1 MPYFA
6 LLSALLIVATPFA
19 GSQAFDLPTA
29 GQDDLTLAFED
40 EFGGDGYNDDGGSAD
55 LDDPDGDGDDEDARA
70 PEDDDDDW
78 DNEDIDQGL
87 RT

>member
-6 LLSALLIVATPFA
+6 LLSALLIVASPFG
-19 GSQAFDLPTA
+19 GSQAFDLPNGA
-29 GQDDLTLAFED
+29 PDDPILAFED
-40 EFGGDGYNDDGGSAD
+40 EYGGDGYSDDGGSAD

-70 PEDDDDDW
+70 PEDDERDDDR
-78 DNEDIDQGL
+78 DEGL

>member
-1 MPYFA
+1 MPYLA
-6 LLSALLIVATPFA
+6 LLSALLIVASPFG
-19 GSQAFDLPTA
+19 GSQAFDLPS
-29 GQDDLTLAFED
+29 GQSDDPVLAFED
-40 EFGGDGYNDDGGSAD
+40 EYGGDGYSDDGGSAD

-78 DNEDIDQGL
+78 DNDDRDDGV

>member
-19 GSQAFDLPTA
+19 GSQAFDLP
-29 GQDDLTLAFED
+29 GSSPEDVIIAFED
-40 EFGGDGYNDDGGSAD
+40 EYGGDGYNDDGGSAD
-55 LDDPDGDGDDEDARA
+55 LDDPDGDGSDEDARA

-78 DNEDIDQGL
+78 DGDDLDGRI
-87 RT
+87 RA